1 MFRHRVF
8 IKRRKRN
15 GTKYLLKCTRTC
27 NTTTPPSTWKTTRT
41 TTMLI
46 RLQPVRRKQSVTQPL
61 YPGHTKTTTTTPT
74 TVHTIERWWSDHRP
88 SILGAAD
95 CFYLLLKNTTQPAPL
110 FLKTDRRLVFF
121 PLFIKIIPSWS
132 QFSQQSYH
140 QNVIVE
146 LLKRN
151 SIGSKKSRDPPS

>member
-121 PLFIKIIPSWS
+121 PLPYWPYLYVLRFRPHLYVFGPQKRTSRRRFSKLKNGEIV
-132 QFSQQSYH
+132 QF
-140 QNVIVE
+140 
-146 LLKRN
+146 
-151 SIGSKKSRDPPS
+151 